1 MKFIQALLLIVVVQI
16 SAVVYAQPL
25 VDGDWLA
32 SRLGDRS
39 LVIVDIRNK
48 IDGGS
53 AAEYAKGHIPGAV
66 HSDYLKA
73 GWRTTDKGVVGM
85 LPPVVKLEALIG
97 GLGIGNDSHVVIVP
111 GGVSAVDYGS
121 ATRVYWTLKYL
132 GHDRVSILNGGHA
145 LWRKQQRL
153 VESGAVAPRSV
164 LFKAQPRAELLATRD
179 DVSKALA
186 EGSALIDNRPTMQF
200 LGRSKHGKAKRA
212 GAIPTAHNI
221 PQGQFFDAGTGKFS
235 SLEALRKLWRDDDL
249 AGDGAITYCN
259 TGHWASLGW
268 FTSSELLERKNTR
281 MYDGSMVEWSADESL
296 PMINTK
302 KQ

>member
-1 MKFIQALLLIVVVQI
+1 MKLIQALVLLAVVQI
-16 SAVVYAQPL
+16 SAIVHAQPL

-32 SRLGDRS
+32 SRLGDQS
-39 LVIVDIRNK
+39 LVVLDIRNK

-53 AAEYAKGHIPGAV
+53 AAEYTKGHIPGAV

-111 GGVSAVDYGS
+111 GGVSAADYGS

-145 LWRKQQRL
+145 LWREQQRS
-153 VESGAVAPRSV
+153 VESGAVAPRSA
-164 LFKAQPRAELLATRD
+164 LFKAQPRPELLATRD
-179 DVSKALA
+179 DVSKAVA
-186 EGSALIDNRPTMQF
+186 EGGALIDNRPTTQF
-200 LGRSKHGKAKRA
+200 LGRAKHGKAKRA

-221 PQGQFFDAGTGKFS
+221 PQGQFFDANSGQFS
-235 SLEALRKLWRDDDL
+235 SVESLRKLWRDDDL
-249 AGDGAITYCN
+249 DGDGAITYCN

-268 FTSSELLERKNTR
+268 FTSSELLGRKNTR

-296 PMINTK
+296 PMINTAK
-302 KQ
+302 

>member
-1 MKFIQALLLIVVVQI
+1 MKVIQTLLLLAVVQL
-16 SAVVYAQPL
+16 SAVANAQPL

-32 SRLGDRS
+32 SRLGDQS
-39 LVIVDIRNK
+39 LVVLDIRNK

-53 AAEYAKGHIPGAV
+53 PAEYAKGHIPGAV

-121 ATRVYWTLKYL
+121 ATRVYWTFKYL
-132 GHDRVSILNGGHA
+132 GHDRVSILDGGHA
-145 LWRKQQRL
+145 LWRKQRRAI
-153 VESGAVAPRSV
+153 ESGAVAPR
-164 LFKAQPRAELLATRD
+164 LAQFVAHPRPELLATRD
-179 DVSKALA
+179 DVSKAVA
-186 EGSALIDNRPTMQF
+186 EGGALIDNRPTTQF
-200 LGRSKHGKAKRA
+200 LGRAKHGKAKRA

-221 PQGQFFDAGTGKFS
+221 PQGQFFDANSGKFTS
-235 SLEALRKLWRDDDL
+235 VESLRKLWRDDDL
-249 AGDGAITYCN
+249 DGDGAITYCN

-268 FTSSELLERKNTR
+268 FASSELLGRKNTR

-296 PMINTK
+296 PMINTAK
-302 KQ
+302 